1 MHEDNPVRGLAL
13 AVFEANGRLVSAGN
27 TLTEPLGLTSAWWQV
42 LGALRYSSEPLS
54 AAGIARRMG
63 LTRQA
68 VQRVVDLL
76 AERGLIRFEPN
87 PQHRRAKLA
96 VLTPAGRQAVEQAEA
111 SVATLDRA
119 ILEQIGVERIAQAA
133 SVLSEMSA
141 IIAAAMEALRDP
153 CAPDS
158 PKPKRFQRGDAR

>member
-42 LGALRYSSEPLS
+42 LAALRYSPDPLPV
-54 AAGIARRMG
+54 AAIARAMG

-76 AERGLIRFEPN
+76 AERGFVRFEPN
-87 PQHRRAKLA
+87 PQHRRAKLV
-96 VLTPAGRQAVEQAEA
+96 VLTSAGRQAVEQSEA
-111 SVATLDRA
+111 SVATLDAA
-119 ILEQIGVERIAQAA
+119 ILEQIGADRIAQAA

-141 IIAAAMEALRDP
+141 IIAAAMEAPRDP
-153 CAPDS
+153 STTDHQKGTDP
-158 PKPKRFQRGDAR
+158 